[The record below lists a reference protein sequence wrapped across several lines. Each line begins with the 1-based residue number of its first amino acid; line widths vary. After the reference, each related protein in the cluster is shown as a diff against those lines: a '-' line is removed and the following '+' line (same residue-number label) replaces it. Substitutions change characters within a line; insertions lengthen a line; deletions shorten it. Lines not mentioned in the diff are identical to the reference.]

1 MGYSTIAY
9 EILMKTCVPLC
20 VHNMNMHI
28 NSFLSRGVYGHFEI
42 SPRDSCIIAQLAFA
56 SFYRSQSREM
66 GTMLE
71 EYLESVTNQNAVALP
86 FLDRVELG
94 YLDKRVYFNLPYWF
108 FLEMTEIS

>member
-1 MGYSTIAY
+1 MSGPKSR
-9 EILMKTCVPLC
+9 LFL
-20 VHNMNMHI
+20 
-28 NSFLSRGVYGHFEI
+28 LSRGVYGHFEI

-94 YLDKRVYFNLPYWF
+94 YLDKRVYFNFPYWF